1 MSREF
6 LNTIFIH
13 LNCSSVL
20 FLFNINMCY
29 INPNIWEIS
38 RCLTNL
44 CKYISSF
51 INKSFMC

>member
-1 MSREF
+1 LSREF